1 LGINQWSLI
10 PKIDKLIDRK
20 KIKLLVPKILKEEWK
35 RNKSKIYNQLH
46 KKTNNAKEDL
56 LFILSMVNLINNDKQ
71 KNQEIIKIISDI
83 DPKALAT
90 QLSSNYSNGIEK
102 IIDHENSIQLDI
114 SDKSKIFAAT
124 HALEKKAPF
133 HKNNMSMADA
143 LMFFNILDWAEEYK
157 VPKILFVSTNVGDFS
172 QNKQENRESLHSDLQ
187 ALAKLKEIEIDY
199 FIDIVEVLRNI
210 EDSNITENEV
220 IIGKTVSRIILFKNY
235 LNHSLDQTTI
245 NQVKLEIEKLEKQL
259 RSPIEEIQEHQR
271 QLEKSLRSPIEGIQE
286 QQRRLEEQ
294 SRSLAEG
301 IQEHQRQ
308 LEKNL
313 RSPIEGIQEQ
323 QRRLEKSLRSP
334 IEGIQ
339 EQQRRLEKN
348 LRSPIEGI
356 QEQQRRLEEQSRSL
370 AEEIQ
375 EQQRQ

>member
-1 LGINQWSLI
+1 MIFLSISKTELTLNYVFLDTNILISLGMNQWSLI
-10 PKIDKLIDRK
+10 PKIDRLIDRK

-35 RNKSKIYNQLH
+35 RNKSKIYNRLY
-46 KKTNNAKEDL
+46 KKINNAKNDAKENL
-56 LFILSMVNLINNDKQ
+56 LFILSIVDLINDDKQ
-71 KNQEIIKIISDI
+71 KNQDIIKIISDI
-83 DPKALAT
+83 DPEALAT

-114 SDKSKIFAAT
+114 SDKNKIFAAT

-157 VPKILFVSTNVGDFS
+157 IPKILFVSTNVNDFS
-172 QNKQENRESLHSDLQ
+172 QNKQEDRESLHSDLQ

-199 FIDIVEVLRNI
+199 FINIVEVLRNI

-259 RSPIEEIQEHQR
+259 
-271 QLEKSLRSPIEGIQE
+271 
-286 QQRRLEEQ
+286 
-294 SRSLAEG
+294 
-301 IQEHQRQ
+301 
-308 LEKNL
+308 
-313 RSPIEGIQEQ
+313 
-323 QRRLEKSLRSP
+323 
-334 IEGIQ
+334 
-339 EQQRRLEKN
+339 
-348 LRSPIEGI
+348 
-356 QEQQRRLEEQSRSL
+356 
-370 AEEIQ
+370 
-375 EQQRQ
+375 